1 MLRIIIST
9 LLMCGAIFCGMYNPS
24 DWSPHNE
31 MLHYVGIKQKLTKW
45 MHIILGTIFYLLAVI
60 VI

>member
-9 LLMCGAIFCGMYNPS
+9 LLMCAAIFWGMYNPT
-24 DWSPHNE
+24 DGSPHND
-31 MLHYVGIKQKLTKW
+31 LIQYLGFNQKLTKC